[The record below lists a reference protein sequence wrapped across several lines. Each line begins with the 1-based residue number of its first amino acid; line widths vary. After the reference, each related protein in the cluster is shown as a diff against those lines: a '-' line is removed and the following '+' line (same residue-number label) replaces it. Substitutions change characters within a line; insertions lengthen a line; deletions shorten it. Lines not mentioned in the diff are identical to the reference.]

1 MTGEPLTGPLTE
13 PLTWGQRAIWAAIER
28 TAPDDRYF
36 NFGRVLAVPRSIRQ
50 LGVADVRRAVGLL
63 TDRHQALRTTIGPG
77 PVQIVG
83 ESAEPVV
90 GIVHAARGEEAAVAA
105 ELQARMESSA
115 FDYRDERPLR
125 VGVVICEGTVG
136 HVVLVFCHMAAD
148 GLGAEIAVRDLR
160 LLLLLRGTAGGPP
173 PTQPAELAR
182 RQNSAE
188 GLRLARAA
196 DEYWEREFSR
206 IPVSMFPA
214 QVAEPSGPP
223 IWRALLTSRA
233 AAMAAQRLAVLHGAT
248 TGAVLLA
255 ASAAMVGRVTGQE
268 LCAMLPIVGNRFRA
282 DTRNAVTTLS
292 QEGLFVCDVT
302 AERFDDLLR
311 AARPAALRAYR
322 HAYHDPAGR
331 AAATARASAA
341 RGAEVQPYCCFNDMR
356 FAEPPPRDWEPGEIH
371 AALGSSTLTW
381 PISQDRLNCRFCVHI
396 TGEGA
401 GLGISVTADT
411 RYLPKAGMES
421 WLRGLEDLLVEAAAR
436 AAARKVHA
444 G

>member
-1 MTGEPLTGPLTE
+1 MTGE

-36 NFGRVLAVPRSIRQ
+36 NFGRVLAVPRSVQ
-50 LGVADVRRAVGLL
+50 PLSVADVRRAVGLL
-63 TDRHQALRTTIGPG
+63 TDRHEALRTTIGPG
-77 PVQIVG
+77 PAQIIG
-83 ESAEPVV
+83 EAAEPVV

-105 ELQARMESSA
+105 ELRARMESAA
-115 FDYRDERPLR
+115 FDYREERPLR
-125 VGVVICEGTVG
+125 TGVVICDGTVS

-148 GLGAEIAVRDLR
+148 GLGAEVALRDLR
-160 LLLLLRGTAGGPP
+160 LLLLRGEAGGPP
-173 PTQPAELAR
+173 PSQPAALAR
-182 RQNSAE
+182 WQNSAE

-206 IPVSMFPA
+206 IPVSMFPT
-214 QVAEPSGPP
+214 QVADPSGPP

-255 ASAAMVGRVTGQE
+255 ASAAMVGRITGQG

-302 AERFDDLLR
+302 AERFEDLLR
-311 AARPAALRAYR
+311 VARPAALRAYR

-331 AAATARASAA
+331 AAATARASDA
-341 RGAEVQPYCCFNDMR
+341 RGAEIQPYCCFNDMR
-356 FAEPPPRDWEPGEIH
+356 FAEHPPRAWEAAEID

-381 PISQDRLNCRFCVHI
+381 PISQERLNCRFCVHI

-401 GLGISVTADT
+401 NLGISVTADT

-421 WLRGLEDLLVEAAAR
+421 WLRGLEDLLVEAAVR
-436 AAARKVHA
+436 AAAREVHA